1 MSAVVAGSLQPGA
14 LQPASLQP
22 GALQPGSLQAGPLG
36 GLLDALPLSYPDAV
50 VVVGTAVVGFVAG
63 LLGPL
68 AVLRQRSMFGDAMS
82 HGTLAGV
89 AVAFLLTGAKVPE
102 LLLLG
107 AAVSATLAAFAMIA
121 LERTGRL
128 RSDAAIGVVLS
139 VSLTLGI
146 VLLTGISDSGNAQQS
161 GLDEYLLGQTAG
173 MVERDIVVALAGA
186 GVAVVVILLGFRLL
200 RSATFDPGFTA
211 VAGVRTWVVD
221 AASTGLLA
229 LAVVLGVRTV
239 GAILMVALLVAPV
252 VTARQLTTRLAAL
265 LPLSAV
271 VGAACGAVGGLVSG
285 RAELPAG
292 PVIVLLATALAV
304 LAVVLAPRRGVIARA
319 RAGRL
324 REGAAR

>member
-1 MSAVVAGSLQPGA
+1 MIGS
-14 LQPASLQP
+14 
-22 GALQPGSLQAGPLG
+22 
-36 GLLDALPLSYPDAV
+36 LLDALPLSYPDAV

-89 AVAFLLTGAKVPE
+89 AVAFLVTGAKIPE

-107 AAVSATLAAFAMIA
+107 AAISAALAAFAMIA

-128 RSDAAIGVVLS
+128 HSDAAIGVVLS

-146 VLLTGISDSGNAQQS
+146 VLLTGIASSGDAEQS
-161 GLDEYLLGQTAG
+161 GLDNYLLGQAAG
-173 MVERDIVVALAGA
+173 LVERDIVVAVVLGA
-186 GVAVVVILLGFRLL
+186 VAVVAIVLGFRLL

-211 VAGVRTWVVD
+211 VAGVPTWAVD
-221 AASTGLLA
+221 AAGTGLLA

-252 VTARQLTTRLAAL
+252 VAARQLTNRLAVL
-265 LPLSAV
+265 LPLS
-271 VGAACGAVGGLVSG
+271 GAIGALCGAVGGLVSG

-292 PVIVLLATALAV
+292 PVIVLLATSLAMLSV
-304 LAVVLAPRRGVIARA
+304 TFAPRRGIIARA
-319 RAGRL
+319 RTR
-324 REGAAR
+324 RTRVSR

>member
-1 MSAVVAGSLQPGA
+1 MIGSLI
-14 LQPASLQP
+14 
-22 GALQPGSLQAGPLG
+22 
-36 GLLDALPLSYPDAV
+36 DALPLSYPDAV

-89 AVAFLLTGAKVPE
+89 AVAFLVTGTKIPE
-102 LLLLG
+102 VLLLG
-107 AAVSATLAAFAMIA
+107 AAISAALAAFAMIA

-128 RSDAAIGVVLS
+128 HPDAAIGVVLS

-146 VLLTGISDSGNAQQS
+146 VLLTGIASSGDADQS
-161 GLDEYLLGQTAG
+161 GLDNYLLGQAAG
-173 MVERDIVVALAGA
+173 LVERDIVVTLVLAA
-186 GVAVVVILLGFRLL
+186 VAVVAIVLGFRLL
-200 RSATFDPGFTA
+200 RSATFDPGFTS
-211 VAGVRTWVVD
+211 VAGVPTWAVD

-252 VTARQLTTRLAAL
+252 VAARQLTNRLAVL
-265 LPLSAV
+265 LPLSGAFGAV
-271 VGAACGAVGGLVSG
+271 CGAFGGLVSG

-304 LAVVLAPRRGVIARA
+304 LSVTFAPRRGVIARA
-319 RAGRL
+319 RARARKGRT
-324 REGAAR
+324 RVAR

>member
-1 MSAVVAGSLQPGA
+1 MTGV
-14 LQPASLQP
+14 
-22 GALQPGSLQAGPLG
+22 LG
-36 GLLDALPLSYPDAV
+36 GLLDALPLSYADAV

-89 AVAFLLTGAKVPE
+89 AVAFLVTGAKVPE

-107 AAVSATLAAFAMIA
+107 AAVSAAVAAFAMIA

-146 VLLTGISDSGNAQQS
+146 VLLTGISGSGNASQA

-173 MVERDIVVALAGA
+173 MVERDIVVALALA
-186 GVAVVVILLGFRLL
+186 SVAVVAVGLGFRLL

-252 VTARQLTTRLAAL
+252 VAARQVTSTLAVL
-265 LPLSAV
+265 MPLSGL
-271 VGAACGAVGGLVSG
+271 VGAASGAVGGLVAG

-292 PVIVLLATALAV
+292 PMIVLLATGLAV
-304 LAVVLAPRRGVIARA
+304 LSVVFAPRRGVVAKLTRGRA
-319 RAGRL
+319 RVSR
-324 REGAAR
+324 